1 MNIRKKFVI
10 RMRVRRQC
18 SGKILR
24 FVYAGDLFSQFPYV
38 KKAGKARFR
47 TVDKKLF
54 FPEEGENSPFHK

>member
-1 MNIRKKFVI
+1 
-10 RMRVRRQC
+10 MRVRRQC

-54 FPEEGENSPFHK
+54 FPEEGENSPFYK